1 MPEPHPGNGMHGNSN
16 SRNLPSLPQKE
27 TTMSSDRHHQEQQ
40 QHQHQQQQQQQST
53 TAYLKQIPNPTNST
67 TSGTSSHTETQSFSE
82 FPQIPI
88 SIDDTNAY
96 SHNSNNNTS
105 NGNGSSISK
114 KGKSSEKLNLKLKVG
129 YYDPFS
135 VFPKLKNELVT
146 KSRLTNFHWKL
157 NETDPLKK
165 LSDVTLEWIEE
176 IPKRTSSTNDS
187 NDVLHFDVDNEP
199 YIKIMFV
206 SYTNIEEYKSKVRP
220 LIKEWLK
227 LNVDNK
233 ILKPVWY
240 IMYFDDQSKKIDNVD
255 KFTNAF
261 KTSLFSKLK
270 IDFNNYILEDTS
282 DRCFRIKSHYN
293 VFEEKVESW
302 NLLMMNIRTGLI
314 ESINTRLNFYTNEQ
328 LHNKDKRIIL
338 CYKDNVAKIYS
349 AIGQIEYALKCY
361 DELLTFARVNYE
373 SLKIKNEFHIEDL
386 NDKIKEQTE
395 FNESI
400 NNERFKDH
408 THEINF
414 LLNDN
419 LSFLDLFSHIYYQQI
434 KLLLSLNNNNN
445 NQANSDS
452 SASTK
457 SIIEGIKRLKIFINQ
472 FPTLPEA
479 YEKSCQIIDQFLDQP
494 ILKKALL
501 NPPLQH
507 DINNNISEDHLGSLY
522 EHIAELNLLK
532 RNQVIKLGSVY
543 GLKCILN
550 FEDIDF
556 STEEDKQK
564 LINKNYKIK
573 SKELKSILE
582 NQEVFNEYI
591 YLATQKII
599 DQFSKTKY
607 RPQAIDTLATELAI
621 LAHSRNDFIEAAK
634 ILGDSFQYYR
644 NQGWKFVSDYI
655 ITLYID
661 CLEHIMVDD
670 PELFLQDELINS
682 LFIGYIEQMSNE
694 LIKNEDKVKILDKF
708 YKLSENYQNDDGFE
722 IDISKIFDILIH
734 PNIRN
739 DECDIYKI
747 KIDIKNKLNVFF
759 KFNNINLQLN
769 KYKKSI
775 CDFNCESDIKP
786 GLNEIEFK
794 TFKFTEEDFKI
805 IKISFEI
812 KENLKLVIPL
822 KDINGEYEQYIDED
836 EDEERDEDNQ
846 FGEDAARADS
856 EVRVFKG
863 NKVDT
868 IETNDKQG
876 KLPHE
881 LQLFKIESFIDR
893 DGNTKSNT
901 WLDCLVPYKRDLHN
915 DEIMLE
921 VNIGSEDL
929 DSLQIEFLKTD
940 EDRLRSIQ
948 NSYIKKYDIE
958 CHDEE
963 GEGEKEGEI
972 IDNFEIVDNIESILF
987 NIEDKGKISKYTR
1000 YEVYIPYFFPPDIS
1014 NTELDIS
1021 FGINFKRGEIEF
1033 SNYLRKSVDTMLSIS
1048 VSVQDIFRGLDLFT
1062 NFSIG
1067 PPKYNSPLRL
1077 NGVSLKSINQ
1087 DHSNNESN
1095 LKVTSWNQ
1103 EGLKGIVAFGDQ
1115 CATFFYKI
1123 SKKQNDSDS
1132 GIMKSKGKKFK
1143 ISNDLLVLNIE
1154 YYLIQEECYNI
1165 LKYLFK
1171 DKIKKNF
1178 KIFQRL
1184 NKYFNLL
1191 NKFFKNLKI
1200 RVNHYAQT
1208 NYLII
1213 YKPEYSEYN
1222 NLIFNKIKNA
1232 SDLKLV
1238 LSELDEFLIDFI
1250 KPEKYDNGNDN
1261 DNDSVVGFLIDKSL
1275 REKSNVP
1282 RHQLNIDVSLPLIHI
1297 VHNVELEFERRHQ
1310 YVVGEPIKVEVIV
1323 NSNTSWFKDSSEGDN
1338 TNDEVESLGEKLLEV
1353 EDSSDVGLSECENN
1367 STRES
1372 SQEVESVDDDDGDFV
1387 KKSNLRVK
1395 SVNESK
1401 NKTKKKKVLF
1411 FDKISENKLI
1421 DNPIDLKMDIILNES
1436 WLISGMKS
1444 IEFQVILSDSNEN
1457 AYNNKFQLILVPLK
1471 TGKIQLPKF
1480 EINSI
1485 SQISGNN
1492 NNNNNNNNKKII
1504 EDLTMEVD
1512 YVNSSESLLIV
1523 SELNKVT
1530 FSF

>member
-1 MPEPHPGNGMHGNSN
+1 MPEPHPGNGTHGGPN
-16 SRNLPSLPQKE
+16 SRNLPSLPPKE
-27 TTMSSDRHHQEQQ
+27 TPMKKDNHQEPASQ
-40 QHQHQQQQQQQST
+40 
-53 TAYLKQIPNPTNST
+53 KQIANATDLT
-67 TSGTSSHTETQSFSE
+67 ASGASSHTEPQSFSE
-82 FPQIPI
+82 FPQIRI
-88 SIDDTNAY
+88 SIDDTAA
-96 SHNSNNNTS
+96 HINSNSSSSSNSTG
-105 NGNGSSISK
+105 NGNSISK
-114 KGKSSEKLNLKLKVG
+114 RGKSSEKLNLKLKVG

-135 VFPKLKNELVT
+135 VFPKLKNELAT

-157 NETDPLKK
+157 HETDPLKK
-165 LSDVTLEWIEE
+165 LSDVTLEWLEE

-206 SYTNIEEYKSKVRP
+206 SYSNIEEYKSKVRP

-233 ILKPVWY
+233 ILKPIWY
-240 IMYFDDQSKKIDNVD
+240 IVYFDDQSKKIDNVD

-270 IDFNNYILEDTS
+270 IDFNNYVLEDTS

-386 NDKIKEQTE
+386 NEKTNKEEIQS
-395 FNESI
+395 NESI
-400 NNERFKDH
+400 NNERFQDH

-419 LSFLDLFSHIYYQQI
+419 LSFLDLFSHIYHQQI
-434 KLLLSLNNNNN
+434 KLLLSLNNN
-445 NQANSDS
+445 QANTDS
-452 SASTK
+452 AASTR

-479 YEKSCQIIDQFLDQP
+479 YEKSCEIIDQFLDQP

-501 NPPLQH
+501 IPPQLQH
-507 DINNNISEDHLGSLY
+507 DPTNDISEDHLGSLY

-550 FEDIDF
+550 FEDVAF
-556 STEEDKQK
+556 TTEEDKQK
-564 LINKNYKIK
+564 AINKNYKIK
-573 SKELKSILE
+573 SKEIKSILE

-591 YLATQKII
+591 YLSTQKII

-621 LAHSRNDFIEAAK
+621 LAHSRKDFIEAAK

-644 NQGWKFVSDYI
+644 NQGWQFVSDYI

-661 CLEHIMVDD
+661 CLEHIMIDD
-670 PELFLQDELINS
+670 PDLFLQDELINS
-682 LFIGYIEQMSNE
+682 LFIGYIEQLSNE
-694 LIKNEDKVKILDKF
+694 LIKNEDKAKILDKF
-708 YKLSENYQNDDGFE
+708 YKLSEKYQDDEATTGGGEGFE
-722 IDISKIFDILIH
+722 IDISKIFDVSVH
-734 PNIRN
+734 PNIIN
-739 DECDIYKI
+739 DECDIYKV
-747 KIDIKNKLNVFF
+747 KIDIVNKLNVFF
-759 KFNNINLQLN
+759 KFNNIHLQLN

-775 CDFNCESDIKP
+775 CDFNCESDIQP
-786 GLNEIEFK
+786 GSNEIEFK

-805 IKISFEI
+805 IKISFEV

-822 KDINGEYEQYIDED
+822 RDINGEYEQYIDDED
-836 EDEERDEDNQ
+836 EDEADNGFENQ
-846 FGEDAARADS
+846 FEKTVDS
-856 EVRVFKG
+856 EY
-863 NKVDT
+863 KVLKHNNTTDA
-868 IETNDKQG
+868 NDKQV

-881 LQLFKIESFIDR
+881 LQLFKIDSFIDQ
-893 DGNTKSNT
+893 DGNKKSNT
-901 WLDCLVPYKRDLHN
+901 WLDCSVPYKRDLHN

-921 VNIGSEDL
+921 VNIGSEDI
-929 DSLQIEFLKTD
+929 DYLQIEFLKTD
-940 EDRLRSIQ
+940 EDRLRSIN
-948 NSYIKKYDIE
+948 NSYIKRQNHIE
-958 CHDEE
+958 SNDD
-963 GEGEKEGEI
+963 EGEI
-972 IDNFEIVDNIESILF
+972 IDDFEIVDNVDSILF
-987 NIEDKGKISKYTR
+987 NINVKDGKIAKYTR
-1000 YEVYIPYFFPPDIS
+1000 YEVYIPYFFPPDVS
-1014 NTELDIS
+1014 NTELDIA
-1021 FGINFKRGEIEF
+1021 FGINFKRGEVEF
-1033 SNYLRKSVDTMLSIS
+1033 SNYLRKNIDTMLPIS

-1067 PPKYNSPLRL
+1067 PPKYNSPLRI
-1077 NGVSLKSINQ
+1077 NGVSLKSVNQ
-1087 DHSNNESN
+1087 DRLNDESN

-1103 EGLKGIVAFGDQ
+1103 DDLKGIVAFGDQ

-1123 SKKQNDSDS
+1123 SKESNSNSNNNKDSNNKNKQNS
-1132 GIMKSKGKKFK
+1132 ISKGNFK
-1143 ISNDLLVLNIE
+1143 SGNDLLVLNIE
-1154 YYLIQEECYNI
+1154 YYLIQEECFNI
-1165 LKYLFK
+1165 LRYLFISKIEK
-1171 DKIKKNF
+1171 DSKK
-1178 KIFQRL
+1178 FQKLR
-1184 NKYFNLL
+1184 KYFNLL
-1191 NKFFKNLKI
+1191 NKFFQGLRVK
-1200 RVNHYAQT
+1200 VNHYAQT

-1213 YKPEYSEYN
+1213 YKPDYSEYN
-1222 NLIFNKIKNA
+1222 NMIFNKIKNE

-1238 LSELDEFLIDFI
+1238 LNELDEFLIAFI
-1250 KPEKYDNGNDN
+1250 KPEKVQSIDDT
-1261 DNDSVVGFLIDKSL
+1261 VGFYIDKSL
-1275 REKSNVP
+1275 KEKSNVP
-1282 RHQLNIDVSLPLIHI
+1282 LHRLNIDVSLPLIHI

-1323 NSNTSWFKDSSEGDN
+1323 NSNTSWFKDSGDV
-1338 TNDEVESLGEKLLEV
+1338 NDEEQDASDKLLEV
-1353 EDSSDVGLSECENN
+1353 EDSSDLGLGSSESS

-1372 SQEVESVDDDDGDFV
+1372 SQEVECDGDGDANGNGG
-1387 KKSNLRVK
+1387 KKSNLRDTSGIEK
-1395 SVNESK
+1395 AK
-1401 NKTKKKKVLF
+1401 RKTKKRVLF
-1411 FDKISENKLI
+1411 FDKLLENKII
-1421 DNPIDLKMDIILNES
+1421 DNPIDLKMDIVLNES

-1444 IEFQVILSDSNEN
+1444 IEFQVILSDSNEH

-1471 TGKIQLPKF
+1471 TGKIQLPRF

-1485 SQISGNN
+1485 SQFNGGS
-1492 NNNNNNNNKKII
+1492 NKKII